1 MDISRACKY
10 NIPKIKNRYILKRIY
25 PQKNIS
31 MDEKYPRRI

>member
-1 MDISRACKY
+1 MDMSIACKY
-10 NIPKIKNRYILKRIY
+10 NVPMIKNRYILKRIY